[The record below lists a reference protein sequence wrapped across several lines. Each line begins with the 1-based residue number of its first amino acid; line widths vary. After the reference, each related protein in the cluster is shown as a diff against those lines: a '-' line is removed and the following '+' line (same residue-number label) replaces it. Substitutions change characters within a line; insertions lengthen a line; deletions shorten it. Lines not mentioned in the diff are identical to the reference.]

1 MAARLWVLLLL
12 QPLPAISLQQIEQS
26 LGAAA
31 ASVGF
36 SEMEC
41 QMHTLALRFA
51 KSRQPAMS
59 SSAHRSLADALHL
72 EQLCGTSP
80 LPPPPQSSHT
90 PQDTPAES
98 EQRAASGA
106 AVVYV
111 ATNGSDAAAGTQ
123 QLPFRSLLRARNAL
137 RSLRRVSD
145 KSLPSRASAAT
156 VVLRGGKY
164 FLNATLELTAL
175 DSWTT
180 WRSFAGERVVLS
192 GGLPLGSLDWQPAP
206 HHPTGVLVAELG
218 NTTDTLD
225 PDFRQDMLAYN
236 ASDAGAP
243 GPCCPPGNGCHT
255 GCCPCPNRTH
265 VWVRFCRRLSF
276 RAPEPFNQ
284 ASWAQPDRSVGG
296 RRAHDPSAST
306 RSSST
311 APARSQRAS
320 RTATRRT
327 SRGAASPR
335 RTGRKRGT
343 PPRRRLAAASRT

>member
-1 MAARLWVLLLL
+1 MSLGLPSIGAGLPPPSATAAQPMAARLWVLLLL

-80 LPPPPQSSHT
+80 LPPPPQSSQT

-192 GGLPLGSLDWQPAP
+192 GGLIAARLPGLAASAAPSDRRARRRAGQHDRYVGPGLQAGHARLQRQRRRYAEAVLSARQRLPHRMLPLPEKRARLGP
-206 HHPTGVLVAELG
+206 PTGAFQRTVRPRQAPDLS
-218 NTTDTLD
+218 TLSE
-225 PDFRQDMLAYN
+225 RQSRGHHGALLLEDGLAGRGDY
-236 ASDAGAP
+236 
-243 GPCCPPGNGCHT
+243 
-255 GCCPCPNRTH
+255 
-265 VWVRFCRRLSF
+265 L
-276 RAPEPFNQ
+276 
-284 ASWAQPDRSVGG
+284 RSG
-296 RRAHDPSAST
+296 
-306 RSSST
+306 
-311 APARSQRAS
+311 AS
-320 RTATRRT
+320 RLP
-327 SRGAASPR
+327 G
-335 RTGRKRGT
+335 
-343 PPRRRLAAASRT
+343 